1 MILCSNA
8 LLYFNTLEEVE
19 VDEDGKINEEINENS
34 IANSEEAKKEVET
47 SK

>member
-19 VDEDGKINEEINENS
+19 VEEDGKINEEQNEAS
-34 IANSEEAKKEVET
+34 IANSEEAKKEVDT